1 MSPEIR
7 VREANTSSINVR
19 VGQADA
25 IKVVS
30 TSTGSGVGGGATT
43 TALNVIGGI
52 SSVTR
57 SHVSG
62 LSTFVGIATFG
73 SDLYIERDAFIK
85 RNLTILGETSF
96 GSGSS
101 EISIDS
107 ANGIL
112 SIGTAIILSSNP
124 TVTIDGDLNVSGI
137 SSLGVITGN
146 DLNLSRNLYVT
157 GVSTFQGNVTFQGG
171 TIGLGDSNEDNINIS
186 GEFTS
191 SLVPNTDD
199 TYDLGTSS
207 KRWRGANFSRLNVS
221 GVSTLGVTITGNL
234 TSQQLNVSGISTF
247 ANNIDANGNLDVD
260 GQTDLDVLNVAE
272 LATFANNIDA
282 NGNLDVDGQTDLDV
296 LNVSDIATFSGLLD
310 ANANAQI
317 NSLKVEDLSLNRV
330 VIVGTGGELEDDSN
344 LTFDGSTFNIGVSLD
359 VDGQTELDDVNIS
372 GITTFGSSVT
382 FGSDLN
388 ISQNLD
394 VDGRTELDV
403 TNISETLNVTGI
415 STFASDLDIN
425 SSVDVSDNI
434 NVTGVST
441 FVGISSFSNN
451 VNIAG
456 TMTAGEI
463 DGGVY

>member
-260 GQTDLDVLNVAE
+260 GQTDLDVLNV
-272 LATFANNIDA
+272 
-282 NGNLDVDGQTDLDV
+282 
-296 LNVSDIATFSGLLD
+296 SDIATFSGLLD

>member
-101 EISIDS
+101 KISIDS

-146 DLNLSRNLYVT
+146 DLNLSKNLYVT

-234 TSQQLNVSGISTF
+234 ASQQLNVSGIS
-247 ANNIDANGNLDVD
+247 
-260 GQTDLDVLNVAE
+260 
-272 LATFANNIDA
+272 TFANNIDA

-372 GITTFGSSVT
+372 GITTFGNSVT

-394 VDGRTELDV
+394 VDGRTELNV

-456 TMTAGEI
+456 TITAGEI

>member
-1 MSPEIR
+1 M
-7 VREANTSSINVR
+7 
-19 VGQADA
+19 
-25 IKVVS
+25 
-30 TSTGSGVGGGATT
+30 
-43 TALNVIGGI
+43 
-52 SSVTR
+52 
-57 SHVSG
+57 
-62 LSTFVGIATFG
+62 
-73 SDLYIERDAFIK
+73 AF
-85 RNLTILGETSF
+85 
-96 GSGSS
+96 
-101 EISIDS
+101 
-107 ANGIL
+107 
-112 SIGTAIILSSNP
+112 
-124 TVTIDGDLNVSGI
+124 
-137 SSLGVITGN
+137 
-146 DLNLSRNLYVT
+146 
-157 GVSTFQGNVTFQGG
+157 FQGNVTFQGG

-234 TSQQLNVSGISTF
+234 TSQQLNVSGIS
-247 ANNIDANGNLDVD
+247 
-260 GQTDLDVLNVAE
+260 
-272 LATFANNIDA
+272 TFANNIDA